1 MGFPGVDCLW
11 GQHSGNAR
19 RFSNVSSPGGTA
31 ADSNG
36 ARQVNERLASY
47 LLDVTEG
54 RRAGWGA
61 SVVRFFLAGFSK
73 LYGLVVRARA
83 GLYRL
88 GLFRRHRLGCLVIS
102 VGNITLGGTGKTPV
116 VEMLAAALRDAGRK
130 VAVLSRGYKGRTSL
144 WSRLFARRIAYKPRV
159 VSDGREVLLSSR
171 EAGDEPYMLARNL
184 PGVVVLADANR
195 VKAGLYAIRK
205 FGVDTLV
212 LDDGFQYLRLARTF
226 DVVLI
231 DCTNPF
237 GNGRLL
243 PRGTLREP
251 LGNLRRAAF
260 FMLTKSNGAA
270 VAPIRDTLHGINPD
284 ADIIETTHEPLHLQ
298 DTFNGS
304 QRPLEALRGKRVV
317 ALSAIANPRS
327 FEEALAALGA
337 DVVQSHRFIDH
348 HRFSA
353 LEVAHAIEEARE
365 HEAAF
370 IVTTEKDAVRLPAID
385 VRSVP
390 IVFLRVNIRIVRG
403 AADFNDCV
411 ARLCYV

>member
-1 MGFPGVDCLW
+1 
-11 GQHSGNAR
+11 
-19 RFSNVSSPGGTA
+19 
-31 ADSNG
+31 
-36 ARQVNERLASY
+36 VNERLAAY

-54 RRAGWGA
+54 RRTGLGA
-61 SVVRFFLAGFSK
+61 RVVRALLGGLSK

-83 GLYRL
+83 GLFRL
-88 GLFRRHRLGCLVIS
+88 GVLRRHRLGCLVIS

-144 WSRLFARRIAYKPRV
+144 WRRVFGRRIAYKPRI
-159 VSDGREVLLSSR
+159 VSDGREVLLLSR
-171 EAGDEPYMLARNL
+171 EAGDEPVMLARNL

-195 VKAGLYAIRK
+195 VKAGLYAIDK

-226 DVVLI
+226 DFVLI

-243 PRGTLREP
+243 PRGVLREP
-251 LGNLRRAAF
+251 LGHLRRAAF
-260 FMLTKSNGAA
+260 FMLTKSDGAD
-270 VAPIRDTLHGINPD
+270 VASIRETLRALNPA
-284 ADIIETTHEPLHLQ
+284 ADVIETTHEPLHLQ
-298 DTFNGS
+298 ETFNGS
-304 QRPLEALRGKRVV
+304 RRPLEALRGQRVV

-327 FEEALAALGA
+327 FEQALAALGA
-337 DVVQSHRFIDH
+337 DVVRSHRYMDH

-353 LEVAHAIEEARE
+353 LEVAQVIEEARE
-365 HEAAF
+365 QGAAF
-370 IVTTEKDAVRLPAID
+370 IVTTEKDAVRLPPLD

-403 AADFNDCV
+403 ATDFNDCV